1 MLKSAKGLAGA
12 GWGVFFS
19 RCKFLKTLSYLT
31 YPDLFILFKNESN
44 YKRVFLWASRSSLF
58 LVHKRLTWILLNW
71 KLVTDLQRQRLEAAI
86 GRLALREWSCTPLDF
101 FFFPSFFPS
110 SSQKCLLCFGLDVVC
125 LGLYSYTEHESNVD
139 GTFHVRTHFRRR
151 KHLLVNVG
159 GGCLLNS
166 FFTFR
171 GHNLNMKP
179 ASSYSASVSINA
191 NCNSEAPP
199 QGLTDLYCR
208 SITVCSDGKLL
219 CSTFLFNRSV
229 IFQVS

>member
-1 MLKSAKGLAGA
+1 MDFIK
-12 GWGVFFS
+12 
-19 RCKFLKTLSYLT
+19 LKT
-31 YPDLFILFKNESN
+31 SN
-44 YKRVFLWASRSSLF
+44 WLAAPAFGSCY
-58 LVHKRLTWILLNW
+58 
-71 KLVTDLQRQRLEAAI
+71 RQI
-86 GRLALREWSCTPLDF
+86 GPEGVELHALGF

-166 FFTFR
+166 FFSFR